1 MSDDTKTLDLIL
13 KSAEAEFL
21 EKGFQNASLRNIAKN
36 AGVTTGAFYRYYSS
50 KEALFA
56 ALVEPH
62 AAYIKHLFFHTIE
75 NWDEQSSEEKAEH
88 LTEFSEP
95 CAEQI
100 LDYIY
105 EHYNHFKLLIC
116 ASGGTIYE
124 NFIHDLA
131 EEEAASSLR
140 LAQVLREMGNDIPE
154 LDTTLVHMISSA
166 MFSGIFEIVVHDM
179 QKEAAKQRV
188 HQFMRFFTGGWSR
201 LMNFDFD

>member
-21 EKGFQNASLRNIAKN
+21 EKGFQNASLRTIAKN

-62 AAYIKHLFFHTIE
+62 AAYLKHLFFHAIE
-75 NWDEQSSEEKAEH
+75 NWDELSAEEKMSR
-88 LTEFSEP
+88 LTELSEP
-95 CAEQI
+95 CIEQM

-116 ASGGTIYE
+116 ASSGTIYE
-124 NFIHDLA
+124 TFIHELA

-140 LAQVLREMGNDIPE
+140 CAQVLRETGHDVPN

-179 QKEAAKQRV
+179 QKKAAKQRV
-188 HQFMRFFTGGWSR
+188 HQFQRFFTGGWSR